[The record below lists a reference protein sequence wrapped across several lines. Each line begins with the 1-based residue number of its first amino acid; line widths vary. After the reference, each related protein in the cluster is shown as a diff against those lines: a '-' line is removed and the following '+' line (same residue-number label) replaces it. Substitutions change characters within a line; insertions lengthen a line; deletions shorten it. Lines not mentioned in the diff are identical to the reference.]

1 MITTAFKTLQIQRK
15 WRIIASIIWS
25 VMNLIVIFATP
36 KWHIDNVIALI
47 LGNVI
52 LMTAILYLFFI
63 AHASKKIN
71 TLALTTVHTYY
82 LRSLLILGLAVLI
95 VPYFFMIHVPHDAH
109 DWDFFVVFAN
119 TSALH
124 GRTFDHLALTE
135 NQRLYF
141 LHYPNNQWFGM
152 IQNFLF
158 AKTTLASKMFLMT
171 GLSSLLTSSSVVAGS
186 LLAKKVASEKMGL
199 CYNLAAFGFLPF
211 YVYGA
216 QFYTDTASLPFV
228 IFGVLF
234 IIYALKATQTTSKIL
249 WWIIALLVIF
259 SGYYIKPTVT
269 IPLIAAVVFLILNK
283 KWRTVLFVLALSV
296 LLFFGTS
303 KVVHHTISSDPAFS
317 TTANERYNLP
327 LIHWVAMSFAQENF
341 SGGFDP
347 NILSY
352 SEQFYDKASKQ
363 EADLDLLKENI
374 AQEGVLGVLSK
385 LARKTIYTWLNGDLR
400 DFYYTYLHINPIVNR
415 YFDWVSNNEKGNITG
430 YLLITGAQLLYW
442 LCLLFLMWYEI
453 FQSIFKKRGSIW
465 FIFALSIVGL
475 ALFLLFWE
483 ANSRYLYNFTPLM
496 ILLAVK
502 GKLDFSQR
510 KEKIRRKNVSI
521 K

>member
-1 MITTAFKTLQIQRK
+1 
-15 WRIIASIIWS
+15 
-25 VMNLIVIFATP
+25 
-36 KWHIDNVIALI
+36 
-47 LGNVI
+47 
-52 LMTAILYLFFI
+52 
-63 AHASKKIN
+63 
-71 TLALTTVHTYY
+71 
-82 LRSLLILGLAVLI
+82 
-95 VPYFFMIHVPHDAH
+95 
-109 DWDFFVVFAN
+109 
-119 TSALH
+119 
-124 GRTFDHLALTE
+124 
-135 NQRLYF
+135 
-141 LHYPNNQWFGM
+141 
-152 IQNFLF
+152 
-158 AKTTLASKMFLMT
+158 
-171 GLSSLLTSSSVVAGS
+171 
-186 LLAKKVASEKMGL
+186 
-199 CYNLAAFGFLPF
+199 
-211 YVYGA
+211 
-216 QFYTDTASLPFV
+216 
-228 IFGVLF
+228 
-234 IIYALKATQTTSKIL
+234 
-249 WWIIALLVIF
+249 
-259 SGYYIKPTVT
+259 
-269 IPLIAAVVFLILNK
+269 
-283 KWRTVLFVLALSV
+283 
-296 LLFFGTS
+296 
-303 KVVHHTISSDPAFS
+303 
-317 TTANERYNLP
+317 
-327 LIHWVAMSFAQENF
+327 MSFAQENF